1 MGSNAAPPGPAP
13 SLRAGEPRSEPPTPD
28 PRFALPSA
36 DPGRSNEGCESRGV
50 GVMARPSELGMNQR
64 GLNAGICA
72 FVAVCPTIP
81 PPGATAPSEAPA
93 APSAAAAA
101 AARSFSTPSQ
111 RNAGLRESTRC
122 VFSMSRRDDRMLA
135 MSYRRLTFVLSF
147 AESALEPSSVRAA
160 ASRETTRA
168 RDTRKSCTNFC
179 DRRPSDFS
187 RRQSPPPSFPS
198 PPGRSFVSLS
208 SSFSSFS
215 LDTSSLDTSSSCF
228 DPPEDFG
235 SALPSLSSVLFTG
248 GSLSSSL
255 IIRAPIAA
263 PASAFTS
270 GAARFSSFFNAALR
284 TESFS
289 SSSSRP
295 SRMRSSP
302 NSSAPSFHSRC
313 SAAGMREMP
322 CQVYLFFAL
331 RTTTSTDSSTLTM
344 S

>member
-1 MGSNAAPPGPAP
+1 
-13 SLRAGEPRSEPPTPD
+13 
-28 PRFALPSA
+28 
-36 DPGRSNEGCESRGV
+36 
-50 GVMARPSELGMNQR
+50 
-64 GLNAGICA
+64 
-72 FVAVCPTIP
+72 
-81 PPGATAPSEAPA
+81 
-93 APSAAAAA
+93 
-101 AARSFSTPSQ
+101 
-111 RNAGLRESTRC
+111 
-122 VFSMSRRDDRMLA
+122 

-147 AESALEPSSVRAA
+147 AESAHEPSSVRAA

-215 LDTSSLDTSSSCF
+215 LDTSNEDEVITSSSCF

-255 IIRAPIAA
+255 FRSPIAA

-270 GAARFSSFFNAALR
+270 GAARFSSFFNAAFR